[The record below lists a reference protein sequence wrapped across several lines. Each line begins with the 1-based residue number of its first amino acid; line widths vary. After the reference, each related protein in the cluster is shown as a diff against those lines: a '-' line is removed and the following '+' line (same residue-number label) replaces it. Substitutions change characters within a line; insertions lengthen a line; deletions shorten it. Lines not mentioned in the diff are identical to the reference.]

1 MKKLLITLTTKS
13 AALMSLASLVTT
25 NKIVT
30 ANQPVNPQPVDR
42 PDADTSVVS
51 ASDQKA
57 CVRHPKLGKFFCAR
71 AEQLS
76 HLQKGVAEIDVTD
89 DDNEKALLG
98 VTDIES
104 DAAVAMFGCDCAA
117 SINCLRRLRNSLP

>member
-1 MKKLLITLTTKS
+1 MKKLFMTLTTKS
-13 AALMSLASLVTT
+13 AVLMSLASLVTT
-25 NKIVT
+25 NKIAT

-42 PDADTSVVS
+42 PDAATTPVSVSEQRV
-51 ASDQKA
+51 
-57 CVRHPKLGKFFCAR
+57 CVRHPKLGKFFCAH

-76 HLQKGVAEIDVTD
+76 HLQKGVAEIDITAD
-89 DDNEKALLG
+89 DSEKALLG
-98 VTDIES
+98 VTDAES